1 MHIFHLFLKGF
12 TVIPTGSSILILWE
26 MQGCQPY
33 YLALMTWSKCTVIET
48 LPHTTFADYTVSWV
62 HAANVILALLARE
75 ARERRAG
82 ANPIRTAI
90 VFSARFAVGA
100 W

>member
-1 MHIFHLFLKGF
+1 
-12 TVIPTGSSILILWE
+12 

-48 LPHTTFADYTVSWV
+48 LPHTTFADYTVSRFY
-62 HAANVILALLARE
+62 AARVIVALLARE

-90 VFSARFAVGA
+90 IFSACYAVGTR
-100 W
+100 